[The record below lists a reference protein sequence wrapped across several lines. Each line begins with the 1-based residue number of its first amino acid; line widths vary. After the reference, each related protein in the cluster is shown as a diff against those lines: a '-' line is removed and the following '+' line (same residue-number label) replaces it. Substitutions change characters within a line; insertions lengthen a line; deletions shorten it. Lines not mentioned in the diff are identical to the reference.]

1 MPAFASVLSRL
12 RWLRW
17 PAALIASLLLAGALS
32 MLRFA
37 IPPATLWVHGAHAV
51 AVIDAEQRT
60 PGPTIKTLSADE
72 LTTNGLY
79 EWPPNH
85 APRGLDEQVVH
96 HWWHE
101 GPMID
106 SIPLEGR
113 GSRTEA
119 RQSGVTGKS
128 GSVRIGG

>member
-37 IPPATLWVHGAHAV
+37 IPPATLWVPGAHAV
-51 AVIDAEQRT
+51 AVLDAEQRT

-72 LTTNGLY
+72 LTPNGLHA
-79 EWPPNH
+79 WTPLH
-85 APRGLDEQVVH
+85 APRGLARPVVPPR
-96 HWWHE
+96 WHAAQL
-101 GPMID
+101 ID
-106 SIPLEGR
+106 SLPIEVR
-113 GSRTEA
+113 GIRRADPRPWPNT
-119 RQSGVTGKS
+119 
-128 GSVRIGG
+128 

>member
-79 EWPPNH
+79 AWTQRSEE
-85 APRGLDEQVVH
+85 RRVGKKCV
-96 HWWHE
+96 
-101 GPMID
+101 
-106 SIPLEGR
+106 STCR
-113 GSRTEA
+113 SRW
-119 RQSGVTGKS
+119 SPHN
-128 GSVRIGG
+128 